1 MAKKT
6 QDTSVSDQAIATGE
20 AVMQQMEDA
29 GLGPLRWMGTNWF
42 EAMADLNSEVV
53 SFLADRVKED
63 VKTQHKILHCKNAT
77 EMREVQL
84 EFLEEAYAQY
94 TAETGK
100 LIKMSMD
107 MLPGGTSE
115 TKDTPV

>member
-6 QDTSVSDQAIATGE
+6 QETSISDQALATGD

-29 GLGPLRWMGTNWF
+29 GLGPLRWLGTTWF
-42 EAMADLNSEVV
+42 EAMADLNSEVA
-53 SFLADRVKED
+53 SFVADRVKED

-84 EFLEEAYAQY
+84 DFLEKAYAQY

-100 LIKMSMD
+100 LIKMSLD
-107 MLPGGTSE
+107 MLPGTKSE
-115 TKDTPV
+115 TKDTPL